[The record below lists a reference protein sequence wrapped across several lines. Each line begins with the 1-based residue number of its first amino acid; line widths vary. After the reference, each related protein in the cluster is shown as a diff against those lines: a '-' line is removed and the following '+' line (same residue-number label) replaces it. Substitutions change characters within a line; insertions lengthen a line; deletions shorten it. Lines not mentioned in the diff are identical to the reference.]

1 MTNNFHLERPNRE
14 NGTTFSEFLFVPR
27 IFQWDKPKKRLP
39 FTSQQNFREFVV
51 NNPCHN
57 SPNGKE
63 SGNLCLWNL
72 ESRKI
77 LLVESAILGYGI
89 RNQLNESGI
98 LLNPESKFHW
108 QILECSTWNPESTAW
123 NPEFKTVLDSFT
135 WVDILKSKFG
145 SGKDKGYRD
154 WRDWLDFV
162 TVLSASHNPM
172 RAT

>member
-1 MTNNFHLERPNRE
+1 MLIYYALLIFQIFFRNVRYSIIVPLRRALFQYSISSISFILLLFLFSTQMTNNFHLERPNRE

-98 LLNPESKFHW
+98 PLNPESKFH
-108 QILECSTWNPESTAW
+108 
-123 NPEFKTVLDSFT
+123 
-135 WVDILKSKFG
+135 
-145 SGKDKGYRD
+145 
-154 WRDWLDFV
+154 
-162 TVLSASHNPM
+162 
-172 RAT
+172 